1 MVLFACSFIVWALH
15 RRQMRWRLG
24 SVVAILG
31 VLAVLCLAAGARA
44 DENVLTPSQ
53 AIAGQSAELFGACS
67 FIYSFLV

>member
-1 MVLFACSFIVWALH
+1 
-15 RRQMRWRLG
+15 MRWRHG
-24 SVVAILG
+24 SVLAILG